1 MEETLSYYL
10 NGNMI
15 PPGTDRQI
23 AEKLLSGERITFQEG
38 LHLYEKT
45 ETGLLAV
52 MAGYVRHKLNGS
64 RVFYI
69 KNAHLEP
76 TNICIYDC
84 QFCSFS
90 KKMGETGSWNYT
102 YDDVDK
108 IVRNMKED
116 ITEIHITGGTH
127 PEASLAG
134 YELLIKQVRRL
145 RPQVHIK
152 AFSAAELFYV
162 FRKAKMCDAAGLQIL
177 IDAGLNSIPGGGA
190 EIFDEAIRKQICPEK
205 LSSAAWLNLHKAAHQ
220 KGIFSNATMLYG
232 HCEQYSHRLR
242 HMELLRNLQDETT
255 GFNAF
260 IPLKYKNKNNAM
272 SHLPEVSLVEDL
284 RNYAVSRIFLDNIP
298 HLKAYWPMLGKNQA
312 QLALGFGVDD
322 FDGTIDETTEIYVA
336 AGMEKSENT
345 MNAEEIKQLISQAGF
360 VPVERYSDYA
370 AVRF

>member
-10 NGNMI
+10 NGNII
-15 PPGTDRQI
+15 PSGPDRQI
-23 AEKLLSGERITFQEG
+23 AEKVLFGERITFQEG
-38 LHLYEKT
+38 LHLYENT

-52 MAGYVRHKLNGS
+52 MAGYVRQKINGA
-64 RVFYI
+64 RVYYI
-69 KNAHLEP
+69 RNAHLEP

-90 KKMGETGSWNYT
+90 RKKEEVGSWNYS
-102 YDDVDK
+102 YDDVEK
-108 IVRNMKED
+108 IISQMAED

-145 RPQVHIK
+145 KPQIHIK

-162 FRKAKMCDAAGLQIL
+162 FRKAKINEAEGLQIL

-190 EIFDEAIRKQICPEK
+190 EIFDEAIRKKICPKK

-232 HCEQYSHRLR
+232 HQEHFSHRLR
-242 HMELLRNLQDETT
+242 HMELLRNLQDETA

-272 SHLPEVSLVEDL
+272 SYLPEVSLIEDL

-312 QLALGFGVDD
+312 QLALDFGVDD
-322 FDGTIDETTEIYVA
+322 LDGTIDDTTEIYVA
-336 AGMEKSENT
+336 AGMKKSENALT
-345 MNAEEIKQLISQAGF
+345 AEEIQQIITQAGF
-360 VPVERYSDYA
+360 VPVERFSDYTA
-370 AVRF
+370 KK